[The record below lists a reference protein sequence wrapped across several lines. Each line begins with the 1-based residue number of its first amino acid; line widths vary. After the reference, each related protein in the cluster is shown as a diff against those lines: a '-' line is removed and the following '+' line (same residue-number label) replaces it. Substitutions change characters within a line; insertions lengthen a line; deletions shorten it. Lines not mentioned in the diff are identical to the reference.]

1 LSVTRP
7 SPHSATRGS
16 EAPSRV
22 VTPETVQAILGALAE
37 CIKQRGHARMTVGI
51 ARALKVSPFP
61 PA

>member
-1 LSVTRP
+1 
-7 SPHSATRGS
+7 
-16 EAPSRV
+16 